1 MDCVAIAK
9 SLTTFIPLVQSDD
22 VKLIQRARDYIA
34 KMTSKDVISIVSGS
48 DDYGCPRAEEYLWE

>member
-9 SLTTFIPLVQSDD
+9 SLTTFIPIVQSND
-22 VKLIQRARDYIA
+22 VKLIQKARNYIA
-34 KMTSKDVISIVSGS
+34 KISPKDIISIVSGS